1 MEHLEVNHDT
11 MAAAVVEMVL
21 EGKYHGKYRVIFRDL
36 DADAVIAVRI
46 FPRAMRD
53 AAIAYAKSI
62 VNNKV
67 AA

>member
-1 MEHLEVNHDT
+1 MEHLEVNPDT
-11 MAAAVVEMVL
+11 MVAAEVEMVL
-21 EGKYHGKYRVIFRDL
+21 EGKYRVIFRDL

>member
-11 MAAAVVEMVL
+11 MVAAEIDMVL

-46 FPRAMRD
+46 FPQHMRD
-53 AAIAYAKSI
+53 DAIAYAKKL
-62 VNNKV
+62 VCKEV
-67 AA
+67 A